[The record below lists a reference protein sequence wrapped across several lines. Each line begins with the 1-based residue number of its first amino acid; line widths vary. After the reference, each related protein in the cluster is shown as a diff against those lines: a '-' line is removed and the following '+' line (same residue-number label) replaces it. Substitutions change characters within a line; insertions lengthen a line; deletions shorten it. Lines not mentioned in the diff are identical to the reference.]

1 MREDISGGLKNAIGK
16 GETLEQAIISFINA
30 GYSENEVRESAGNV
44 HGGILNSLQNVKSL
58 EAKEK
63 KRTIQKLETHKIIKN
78 NKNHSKSK
86 ISGKIVLL
94 GGALLILTGIL
105 ISTLLFKDQILNFF
119 NERFW

>member
-119 NERFW
+119 NERF